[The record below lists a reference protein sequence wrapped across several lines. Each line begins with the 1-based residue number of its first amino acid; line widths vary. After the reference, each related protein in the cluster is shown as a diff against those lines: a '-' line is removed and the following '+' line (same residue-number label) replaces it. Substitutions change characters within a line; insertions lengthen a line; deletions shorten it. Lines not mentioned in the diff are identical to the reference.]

1 MKPRRT
7 VPVSPALADSDV
19 IWLVIR
25 RLERAAEMMQRHD
38 YGPDL
43 EEHLTKVTELMD
55 WLQNVMAAREAQERI
70 EEDG

>member
-1 MKPRRT
+1 MKPRMA

-55 WLQNVMAAREAQERI
+55 WLQNVMAAREARERAGVA
-70 EEDG
+70 E